1 MQATVTWSYRTL
13 GPRAAR
19 LLRWLAVFAGPVDL
33 PTVEWLLD
41 DDPLDPL
48 SVLVDKSM
56 VLAEPHVTG
65 CTYRML
71 DPIRAYAR
79 GGSPT
84 PGRSRRPV
92 TGTWPGRR
100 TPSSGLTS
108 ARTGSRWTTVAV
120 RA

>member
-33 PTVEWLLD
+33 ATVEWLLG

-56 VLAEPHVTG
+56 VLAEPRASG
-65 CTYRML
+65 STYRML
-71 DPIRAYAR
+71 DPIRAYAAR
-79 GGSPT
+79 RLAEAGEEQAARDRHVAWSPHALR
-84 PGRSRRPV
+84 PGAPR
-92 TGTWPGRR
+92 
-100 TPSSGLTS
+100 
-108 ARTGSRWTTVAV
+108 ARTAGR
-120 RA
+120 